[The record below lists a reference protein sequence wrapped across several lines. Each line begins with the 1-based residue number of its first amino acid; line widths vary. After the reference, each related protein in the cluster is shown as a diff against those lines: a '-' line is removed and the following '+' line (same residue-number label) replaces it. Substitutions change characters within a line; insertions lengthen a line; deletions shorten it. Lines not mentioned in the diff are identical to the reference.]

1 MKHVC
6 YIIGAWHGEQA
17 RIAPAAD
24 DFVIAADGGYAALM
38 ALGVTPNLVVG
49 DFDSL
54 GYVPHGE
61 EVIQHPVMKD
71 DTDMMLAVKLGLQRG
86 YRNFV
91 MLGSVGGR
99 LDHTL
104 ANLQTL
110 LYLAEHDARGVLYG
124 ENTVI
129 TAVRN
134 DTLTVSGTGTISVFC
149 LSGEAKGVTEEG
161 LLYSLSDAT
170 MVSGYPIGVS
180 NEFLDSPGKISV
192 RDGSLIVLWSAEQDA
207 LPDLIAAL

>member
-1 MKHVC
+1 
-6 YIIGAWHGEQA
+6 
-17 RIAPAAD
+17 
-24 DFVIAADGGYAALM
+24 
-38 ALGVTPNLVVG
+38 
-49 DFDSL
+49 
-54 GYVPHGE
+54 
-61 EVIQHPVMKD
+61 MKD

>member
-17 RIAPAAD
+17 RISPAAD
-24 DFVIAADGGYAALM
+24 DFVIAADGGYAALTSV
-38 ALGVTPNLVVG
+38 GVTPNLVVG

-54 GYVPHGE
+54 GYVPQAE

-129 TAVRN
+129 TAVCN

-180 NEFLDSPGKISV
+180 NEFLDGPGKISV

>member
-17 RIAPAAD
+17 RISPAAD
-24 DFVIAADGGYAALM
+24 DFVIAADGGYAALTS
-38 ALGVTPNLVVG
+38 LGVTPNLVVG

-54 GYVPHGE
+54 GYVPQAE

-180 NEFLDSPGKISV
+180 NEFLDGPGKISV

>member
-17 RIAPAAD
+17 RIVPAAD
-24 DFVIAADGGYAALM
+24 DFVIAADGGYAALT
-38 ALGVTPNLVVG
+38 ALGVTPNL
-49 DFDSL
+49 
-54 GYVPHGE
+54 
-61 EVIQHPVMKD
+61 VMKD

-149 LSGEAKGVTEEG
+149 LSGEAKGVTEDG

-180 NEFLDSPGKISV
+180 NEFLDGPGKISV
-192 RDGSLIVLWSAEQDA
+192 QDGSLIVLWSAEKDT

>member
-17 RIAPAAD
+17 RIAPAVD
-24 DFVIAADGGYAALM
+24 DFVIAADGGYAALT

-54 GYVPHGE
+54 GYVPQAE

-110 LYLAEHDARGVLYG
+110 LYLAEHNARGVLYG

-180 NEFLDSPGKISV
+180 NEFLDGPGKISV
-192 RDGSLIVLWSAEQDA
+192 RDGSLIVLWSAEKDA

>member
-17 RIAPAAD
+17 RITPAAD
-24 DFVIAADGGYAALM
+24 DFVIAADGGYAALT
-38 ALGVTPNLVVG
+38 ALGVAPNLVVG

-54 GYVPHGE
+54 GYVPHEE

-180 NEFLDSPGKISV
+180 NEFLDGPGKISV
-192 RDGSLIVLWSAEQDA
+192 RDGSLIVLWSAEKDA

>member
-17 RIAPAAD
+17 RIAPVAD
-24 DFVIAADGGYAALM
+24 DFVIAADGGYAALT

-54 GYVPHGE
+54 GYVPQAE

-180 NEFLDSPGKISV
+180 NEFLDGPGKISV
-192 RDGSLIVLWSAEQDA
+192 RDGSLIVLWSAEKDA

>member
-17 RIAPAAD
+17 RIAPTAD
-24 DFVIAADGGYAALM
+24 DFVIAADGGYAALT

-54 GYVPHGE
+54 GYVPHEE

-180 NEFLDSPGKISV
+180 NEFLDGPGKISV

>member
-17 RIAPAAD
+17 QIAPAAD
-24 DFVIAADGGYAALM
+24 DFVIAADGGYAALT

-54 GYVPHGE
+54 GYVPHEE

-180 NEFLDSPGKISV
+180 NEFLDGPGKISV
-192 RDGSLIVLWSAEQDA
+192 RDGSLIVLWSAEKDA